1 MQCRVATEGGDEGG
15 WALRAQTSSPEP
27 VFFGPK
33 SMVVVPERLSTSV
46 RVLSSTYA
54 HTTWKTC
61 SERDDKRKR
70 KWTQVAHGESS
81 YIVVVPSGS
90 GITRIV
96 PTTRCKMT
104 RRARAGIMA

>member
-1 MQCRVATEGGDEGG
+1 MKIEGFNVGLRQRGGDEGG

-70 KWTQVAHGESS
+70 KWGSRAASHLTPSWSS
-81 YIVVVPSGS
+81 P
-90 GITRIV
+90 
-96 PTTRCKMT
+96 
-104 RRARAGIMA
+104 ARVSREPFPPQGVR

>member
-1 MQCRVATEGGDEGG
+1 MSGCDRGGDEGG

-70 KWTQVAHGESS
+70 KWRSRAASQLTSSWSSPARVSREPFPTQDVS
-81 YIVVVPSGS
+81 
-90 GITRIV
+90 
-96 PTTRCKMT
+96 
-104 RRARAGIMA
+104 